1 MPGKKWDEQD
11 AAFFGESAT
20 SDSSKKLSTDEELAK
35 KLQEQYLDEKKASEE
50 TDRDLAKRIQQ
61 QDSQSSDTNGGSS
74 SNRGFLGQA
83 GSRLMSFTRRKKQE
97 DEDAAL
103 ARAIHEEEEQGR
115 AHSGGQSSSSNPS
128 SPTPSFINRTPNHTG
143 ERRSGGHSLIP
154 RCAICHSMVIVPIS
168 ALGNLYHPECFKC
181 IGCHATIRE
190 NERFAYTQGDDGRKH
205 PLHRQ
210 CYAELYG
217 LKCTVCSATMQSDA
231 NGRVSYMKHPFFEG
245 EYMCP
250 KHTQEACRRCTGC
263 FRFEPIATPFADLN
277 DENRCV
283 CDACLRS
290 VIVDSDDAKPLWAK
304 VIQFLENNLKLP
316 IWPGM
321 KDIPI
326 LIVGHNA
333 LNDQMMNS
341 TGRHGGSSQIMTR
354 GLCLSEH
361 QRGVNFMLPHMR
373 FDRKRSSF
381 LPSVTATSTSS
392 NSKSD
397 NNGYTYFQIPDASTS
412 NPNSNVTA
420 ILCLSGLPADLTAS
434 ILAHEATHAWMKLNP
449 HFHVSKPIPPQ
460 VEEGCCQLIAMLF
473 LTDGLGCASARESS
487 GNVSGHGSGNG
498 DGNGPSDQKLR
509 QYFKFS
515 IETASDDTY
524 GEGYRK
530 AARAYAEIGIEAL
543 MSHVVNYQEFPTV

>member
-1 MPGKKWDEQD
+1 MPPGKKWDEQD

-83 GSRLMSFTRRKKQE
+83 GSRLMTFTRRKKQE

-115 AHSGGQSSSSNPS
+115 AHSGGQSLSPNPS
-128 SPTPSFINRTPNHTG
+128 SSTPSSTNRTPNHTG
-143 ERRSGGHSLIP
+143 DRSGGRSLIP
-154 RCAICHSMVIVPIS
+154 RCAICHGMVIVPIS
-168 ALGNLYHPECFKC
+168 ALGNVYHPECFKC
-181 IGCHATIRE
+181 IGCHTTIRE
-190 NERFAYTQGDDGRKH
+190 NERFAYTQDDDGKKH

-217 LKCTVCSATMQSDA
+217 LKCTVCSAAMQNDA

-250 KHTQEACRRCTGC
+250 KHSQEARRCTGC
-263 FRFEPIATPFADLN
+263 FRFEPIAAPFADLN

-304 VIQFLENNLKLP
+304 VMQFLENNLKLP

-381 LPSVTATSTSS
+381 LPSVTATAAATSS

-434 ILAHEATHAWMKLNP
+434 ILAHEATHAWIKLNP

-473 LTDGLGCASARESS
+473 LTDGLGCASARES
-487 GNVSGHGSGNG
+487 NGSGNG